1 MEPFETLD
9 KRFAPYTIPI
19 VFLEKLHTGL
29 RWAEGPVYFADQR
42 SLLFSD
48 LPNNRILRFDEQTF
62 QVTVFRSDFE
72 FLQRQHARP
81 ARPPRH
87 LRASRPSGDPHRI
100 RRDHHRPR

>member
-42 SLLFSD
+42 CLLVQRPAQQSD
-48 LPNNRILRFDEQTF
+48 PALRRADVSGHRLPRG
-62 QVTVFRSDFE
+62 FE
-72 FLQRQHARP
+72 FFQRQHARP
-81 ARPPRH
+81 AGPPGH
-87 LRASRPSGDPHRI
+87 LRASRPTGDPHGI
-100 RRDHHRPR
+100 

>member
-9 KRFAPYTIPI
+9 KRFAAYTIPI

-42 SLLFSD
+42 CLLFSD
-48 LPNNRILRFDEQTF
+48 LPNNRILRFDEQTGAGHHLP
-62 QVTVFRSDFE
+62 RGFE

-81 ARPPRH
+81 ARPAHH
-87 LRASRPSGDPHRI
+87 LRASRPSSDAHGI
-100 RRDHHRPR
+100 

>member
-42 SLLFSD
+42 CLLFSD
-48 LPNNRILRFDEQTF
+48 LPNNRILRFDEQTS
-62 QVTVFRSDFE
+62 QVTVFRVDSNF
-72 FLQRQHARP
+72 QWQHARP
-81 ARPPRH
+81 ARPPHH
-87 LRASRPSGDPHRI
+87 LRASGPTGDPHRI
-100 RRDHHRPR
+100 